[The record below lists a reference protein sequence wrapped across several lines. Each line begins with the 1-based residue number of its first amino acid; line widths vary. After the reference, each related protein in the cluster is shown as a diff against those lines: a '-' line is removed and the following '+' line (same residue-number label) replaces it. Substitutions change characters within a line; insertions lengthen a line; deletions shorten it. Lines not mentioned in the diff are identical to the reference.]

1 MLPRTQKKKTEKESF
16 KLKNSV
22 RKFQWLVGGKISHSE
37 DYERV
42 GGKELERTDV
52 KNLLFFLITFVYK

>member
-42 GGKELERTDV
+42 GVKELERTDV
-52 KNLLFFLITFVYK
+52 KNLLVFLITFVFK

>member
-22 RKFQWLVGGKISHSE
+22 RKFQWLVGGKILHSE

-42 GGKELERTDV
+42 GVKELERTDV
-52 KNLLFFLITFVYK
+52 KNLLVFLITFVFK